1 MSKVQ
6 PVRRP
11 QAVKKRSQAKPSSL
25 RFFIFAILALI
36 LGSLVMGF
44 NIYASRPGSDPLAVE
59 ITPNPVSTLPEIKIA
74 PPQPLDVPTV
84 GGVDFISSSQK
95 RYAITPL
102 VGIVS
107 GHRGY
112 DPGAVC
118 PDGLTEAELNYRVA
132 LEVVD
137 LLQRQGVS
145 ADLLEEFDPRL
156 TGYLADALVSIHA
169 DSCNIAGATGFKVAR
184 VTESAIPEAEDLLVA
199 CLNDQYGIYTGLPFH
214 PGSITDDMTNY
225 HAFRETDNRTPG
237 AIIEIGFMLDDRYL
251 LETKPKIIA
260 RGIAAGILCFL
271 DNRLAAAPAEQQTVS
286 QTQNPN

>member
-1 MSKVQ
+1 MSKVRSG
-6 PVRRP
+6 RRP
-11 QAVKKRSQAKPSSL
+11 QAIKKNSSPKGGL
-25 RFFIFAILALI
+25 RFFIFAIVALI
-36 LGSLVMGF
+36 VASLVMGF
-44 NIYASRPGSDPLAVE
+44 NIYAARPEGDLLTAEPTSSAPSA
-59 ITPNPVSTLPEIKIA
+59 LPEIKIA
-74 PPQPLDVPTV
+74 PPQPLNVPTV
-84 GGVDFISSSQK
+84 GGVEFISSSQK

-118 PDGLTEAELNYRVA
+118 PDGLTEAEINYRVA

-137 LLQRQGVS
+137 LLQRQGVN

-156 TGYLADALVSIHA
+156 TGYLADALVSVHA
-169 DSCNIAGATGFKVAR
+169 DSCNEPGATGFKVAR

-199 CLNDQYGIYTGLPFH
+199 CLNDLYGVYTGLPFH

-271 DNRLAAAPAEQQTVS
+271 DNRLAPAPPGDQTIS
-286 QTQNPN
+286 QTQNSQ